1 MRKTVCGSF
10 FLLALLSAIQL
21 GAQSTPKPPQIERLA
36 SYVGKW
42 TESGSMRDDP
52 GKSLQAIA
60 GGETC
65 RWSAGG
71 YAVFC
76 EEKTSGAGGGW
87 EGVYILSYDA
97 GSGKYHVHGTEKP
110 GVNMHATGE
119 ITGDRW
125 VWMVDPAPDGT
136 QIRYVFTPAG
146 NNARTMVVE
155 IQSGTEWTKIVDIKY
170 SRAR

>member
-1 MRKTVCGSF
+1 MRKAVCGSF
-10 FLLALLSAIQL
+10 LLLALAAANQL
-21 GAQSTPKPPQIERLA
+21 IAQSTSKAPQIDRLA
-36 SYVGKW
+36 FYVGKW
-42 TESGSMRDDP
+42 TESGSMRADP
-52 GKSLQAIA
+52 SQPMQAIA

-65 RWSAGG
+65 RWAADG
-71 YAVFC
+71 YAVVC

-87 EGVYILSYDA
+87 QGVYILSYDA

-119 ITGDRW
+119 IIADRC

-155 IQSGTEWTKIVDIKY
+155 IQNGTEWTRIVDIKY
-170 SRAR
+170 SRSR

>member
-1 MRKTVCGSF
+1 MR
-10 FLLALLSAIQL
+10 A
-21 GAQSTPKPPQIERLA
+21 
-36 SYVGKW
+36 
-42 TESGSMRDDP
+42 DP
-52 GKSLQAIA
+52 SQPMQAIT

-65 RWSAGG
+65 RWAADG
-71 YAVFC
+71 YAVAC

-87 EGVYILSYDA
+87 QGVYILSYDA

-119 ITGDRW
+119 ITGDQW

-146 NNARTMVVE
+146 SNARTMVVE
-155 IQSGTEWTKIVDIKY
+155 IQNGTEWTRIVDIKY
-170 SRAR
+170 SRSR